1 MGILVALMV
10 GTVFLDQSFQPGV
23 PLPSARKRWQ
33 LRPADPTASGRL
45 ASAAR
50 TSQVVAQ
57 LLLNRGVVDVA
68 AARAFL
74 DAPLAGLLPPELL
87 PGATEAAGRIVRAI
101 AAGRKVC
108 VYGDYDVDG
117 TTGTALL
124 LGLFKRLGAEAE
136 FYVPNRL
143 DEGYGLNVEAVRQ
156 LAAAGVS
163 LVVTVDCGI
172 TSVREAEEANRLGL
186 ELIVTDHHEMKDDLP
201 PAAVLVHPRLPGS
214 AYPHGGLCGAGVAFK
229 LAWEVAKFASG
240 SERVTPELRQFLL
253 DGLGLAA
260 LGAVADVMPLRDE
273 TRALVRHGLER
284 LAKRPS
290 VGLKAL
296 IEAAKLGEGKPLK
309 AEDIGYRLAPRLN
322 AAGRLECARLV
333 VELLTTTNPT
343 RARELAE
350 YLENL
355 NQQRQTIERKITAQ
369 AKEMVE
375 DHGYHADA
383 GIVLGRPESEWHP
396 GVIGIVASR
405 LAEHYARPVLVAALR
420 DGDAPSPGSGRTV
433 AGFALHEALEACSA
447 ELVTHGGHAA
457 AAGFRVRASRLDA
470 LRELFVRV
478 AQVRFAGEPPE
489 PSLVLDA
496 EVPLSALTFG
506 LLDELDKL
514 EPYGADNPRP
524 KFLASGLTIEGV
536 PRRMGTGERH
546 LNFRVRQGGTTV
558 RAVAWGMGDRLDEL
572 MSAGGACC
580 LAFTPRVN
588 EWNGFRSVEMQV
600 DDLKPGSEPAL

>member
-1 MGILVALMV
+1 MPPAQK
-10 GTVFLDQSFQPGV
+10 T
-23 PLPSARKRWQ
+23 WQ
-33 LRPADPTASGRL
+33 LRPADPAASRSL
-45 ASAAR
+45 AVAAK

-57 LLLNRGVVDVA
+57 LLLNRGVTDAA

-74 DAPLAGLLPPELL
+74 DAPLAGLHPPDLL
-87 PGATEAAGRIVRAI
+87 PGATEAADRIVRAVI
-101 AAGRKVC
+101 AGRRVC

-124 LGLFKRLGAEAE
+124 LGLLKMLGAEPE
-136 FYVPNRL
+136 FYVPNRM
-143 DEGYGLNVEAVRQ
+143 DEGYGVNREAIRQ
-156 LAAAGVS
+156 LAGSGVS

-172 TSVREAEEANRLGL
+172 TSVREAEEASRLGL

-214 AYPHGGLCGAGVAFK
+214 VYPHGGLCGAGVAFK
-229 LAWEVAKFASG
+229 LAWEIARRASG
-240 SERVTPELRQFLL
+240 GDRVTPELREFLL

-260 LGAVADVMPLRDE
+260 LGAVADVVPLRDE

-284 LAKRPS
+284 LARRPS

-296 IEAAKLGEGKPLK
+296 IEAAKLGDGKQLK

-333 VELLTTTNPT
+333 IELLTTTNPVK
-343 RARELAE
+343 ARELAG
-350 YLENL
+350 YLEGL
-355 NQQRQTIERKITAQ
+355 NQQRQAIERKITAH
-369 AKEMVE
+369 AKDIVE
-375 DHGYHADA
+375 AQGYDSQA

-405 LAEHYARPVLVAALR
+405 LAEHYARPVLIAALK

-457 AAGFRVRASRLDA
+457 AAGFRVRPSRLDA

-478 AQVRFAGEPPE
+478 AEERFAGEPPT
-489 PSLVLDA
+489 PALVLDA

-524 KFLASGLTIEGV
+524 KFLATGLTVEGV
-536 PRRMGTGERH
+536 PRRIGTGERH
-546 LNFRVRQGGTTV
+546 LSFRVRQGGTTV

-572 MSAGGACC
+572 MSAGGGCC

-588 EWNGFRSVEMQV
+588 EWNGYRSVEVQV
-600 DDLKPGSEPAL
+600 DDLRAGAEPELG

>member
-1 MGILVALMV
+1 
-10 GTVFLDQSFQPGV
+10 
-23 PLPSARKRWQ
+23 LPSAPKSWQ
-33 LRPADPTASGRL
+33 LRPSDPATSGRL
-45 ASAAR
+45 ASEAK

-57 LLLNRGVVDVA
+57 LLLNRGVTDAA

-74 DAPLAGLLPPELL
+74 DAPLTGLHAPELL
-87 PGATEAAGRIVRAI
+87 PGATEAAERIVRAV
-101 AAGRKVC
+101 AEGRRVC
-108 VYGDYDVDG
+108 IYGDYDVDG

-124 LGLFKRLGAEAE
+124 LGLLKRLGAEPE

-143 DEGYGLNVEAVRQ
+143 DEGYGLNLEAVRQ
-156 LAAAGVS
+156 LAKSGVS

-186 ELIVTDHHEMKDDLP
+186 ELIVTDHHETRDRLP
-201 PAAVLVHPRLPGS
+201 PAVLVHPRLPGTS
-214 AYPHGGLCGAGVAFK
+214 YPHGGLCGAGVAFK
-229 LAWEVAKFASG
+229 LAWEVAKRASG
-240 SERVTPELRQFLL
+240 GERVTPELREFLL

-284 LAKRPS
+284 LARRPS

-333 VELLTTTNPT
+333 VELLTTANPA
-343 RARELAE
+343 RAKELAE

-355 NQQRQTIERKITAQ
+355 NQQRQAIERKITAH
-369 AKEMVE
+369 AKDIVE
-375 DHGYHADA
+375 AQGYDTAA
-383 GIVLGRPESEWHP
+383 GIVLGRPEAEWHP

-405 LAEHYARPVLVAALR
+405 LAEHYARPVLVAALK

-457 AAGFRVRASRLDA
+457 AAGFRVRPSRLDA
-470 LRELFVRV
+470 LRERFVRV
-478 AQVRFAGEPPE
+478 AEERFAGEPPTPE
-489 PSLVLDA
+489 LVLDA
-496 EVPLSALTFG
+496 EVPLSVLTFG

-524 KFLASGLTIEGV
+524 RFLATGLTVEA

-546 LNFRVRQGGTTV
+546 LSFRVRQGGTTI

-588 EWNGFRSVEMQV
+588 EWNGYRSVEMQV
-600 DDLKPGSEPAL
+600 DDLQPGAEPQLG

>member
-1 MGILVALMV
+1 M
-10 GTVFLDQSFQPGV
+10 
-23 PLPSARKRWQ
+23 PSARKTWQ
-33 LRPADPTASGRL
+33 LRPADPATSGRL
-45 ASAAR
+45 ASAAK

-57 LLLNRGVVDVA
+57 LLLNRGVADA
-68 AARAFL
+68 ATARAFL
-74 DAPLAGLLPPELL
+74 DAPLSGLHAPDLL
-87 PGATEAAGRIVRAI
+87 PGATEAAERIVRAV
-101 AAGRKVC
+101 ADGRRVC

-124 LGLFKRLGAEAE
+124 LGLLKLLGAEPE

-143 DEGYGLNVEAVRQ
+143 DEGYGLNLEAVRQ
-156 LAAAGVS
+156 LAGSGVS

-201 PAAVLVHPRLPGS
+201 PAAVLVHPRLSGS
-214 AYPHGGLCGAGVAFK
+214 GYPHGGLCGAGVAFK
-229 LAWEVAKFASG
+229 LAWEIAKRASG
-240 SERVTPELRQFLL
+240 GERVTPELREFLL
-253 DGLGLAA
+253 DGLGLTA

-284 LAKRPS
+284 LARRPS

-309 AEDIGYRLAPRLN
+309 AEDIGFRLAPRLN

-333 VELLTTTNPT
+333 IELLTTTSPVK
-343 RARELAE
+343 ARELAE
-350 YLENL
+350 YLESL
-355 NQQRQTIERKITAQ
+355 NQQRQTIERKITAH
-369 AKEMVE
+369 AKDIVE
-375 DHGYHADA
+375 AQGYDSAA

-405 LAEHYARPVLVAALR
+405 LAEQYARPVLIAALK

-457 AAGFRVRASRLDA
+457 AAGFRVRPSRLDA

-478 AQVRFAGEPPE
+478 AEKRFAGEPPT
-489 PSLVLDA
+489 PALVLDA
-496 EVPLSALTFG
+496 EVPLAALTFG
-506 LLDELDKL
+506 LMDELDKL

-524 KFLASGLTIEGV
+524 KFLASGLAVEGV
-536 PRRMGTGERH
+536 PRRIGTGERH
-546 LNFRVRQGGTTV
+546 LSFRVRQGGTTV

-572 MSAGGACC
+572 MSAGGGCC

-588 EWNGFRSVEMQV
+588 EWNGYRSVEMQV
-600 DDLKPGSEPAL
+600 DDLQPGAEPVLG